1 MQANCFLASVLL
13 DREAFEGA
21 EFEKKKVRFGSGQVV
36 TDRKFTNHRM
46 RNDVAVILVL
56 PQIRPLNFELIVDYS
71 TVRSF
76 HLSK

>member
-1 MQANCFLASVLL
+1 MDCFLASVLL
-13 DREAFEGA
+13 DRDALKGA

-36 TDRKFTNHRM
+36 TGRKFTDHRT
-46 RNDVAVILVL
+46 RNNVAMILML
-56 PQIRPLNFELIVDYS
+56 PQIRPLNFEN